1 MAPHEAASAG
11 ILTTS
16 LVLIAFVGMYI
27 VISTKDRN
35 DRYVQSPSSGSVKPP
50 SSAQSAQSA
59 ISSLFSS
66 LSSEDIGEGKSSTKR
81 HKKHR
86 GNKRKSYKRK

>member
-11 ILTTS
+11 ILTSS

-50 SSAQSAQSA
+50 SSAQSA

-66 LSSEDIGEGKSSTKR
+66 LSSGDVGEGKSSTKR